1 MAAQSFSREGTGQL
15 LGALGGGLV
24 VLACALWV
32 IEHPSAGDIRL
43 RGLVFGIA
51 PNHFFWAGLAALA
64 LSAVVGR
71 GTRWPYLLGRSEP
84 GRWARSN
91 FLNNSFNALLTFLA
105 IYLLIKLVPPIVDW
119 LILKATWGE
128 ATPRECRAA
137 EGACWSFV
145 REKHR
150 VILFG
155 RYPFD
160 EHWRPLLGI
169 GILLTMV
176 LASCFRRFW
185 RPWIALVWIGGL
197 GAFLVLMWGGA
208 IPIGFRTAAI
218 VAAAAFGAAA
228 FRSRGNARGLLFW
241 VTALFA
247 LLALSAGPIVR
258 VLDAVLKAITGADAI
273 LAGVTGVWFEIP
285 TGLSF
290 VPTALWGGLPLTLLL
305 SILGIVVAF
314 PLAILLALGRRSK
327 LPLIRMFC
335 IGYIELI
342 RGVPLISLLFVG
354 SFLLPLFLPR
364 GVEISDLL
372 RAQVAII
379 GFSAAY
385 LAEVIRGGL
394 QAIPRGQFEAA
405 DALGLNYWQSMAKIV
420 LPQAI
425 TIVIPPIVNT
435 FIGLFKDTSLVSI
448 VSLTDLLLATK
459 DIALADVDWRAFYA
473 EGYTFIALI
482 YFVFCFFMSQYS
494 QYLERSFET
503 GRRKRR

>member
-1 MAAQSFSREGTGQL
+1 MAVSDSATESAAVGPPPATTGFLGWMRKNLFSNVWNT
-15 LGALGGGLV
+15 
-24 VLACALWV
+24 
-32 IEHPSAGDIRL
+32 
-43 RGLVFGIA
+43 
-51 PNHFFWAGLAALA
+51 
-64 LSAVVGR
+64 
-71 GTRWPYLLGRSEP
+71 
-84 GRWARSN
+84 
-91 FLNNSFNALLTFLA
+91 LLTLVCA
-105 IYLLIKLVPPIVDW
+105 YLIIRIVPPLVSW
-119 LILKATWGE
+119 LFLDATWGE
-128 ATPRECRAA
+128 ATPQQCRAA
-137 EGACWSFV
+137 EGACWAFV
-145 REKHR
+145 AEKHR

-155 RYPFD
+155 RYPFL

-169 GILLTMV
+169 CVLLTVV
-176 LASCFRRFW
+176 LTSCFRRCW
-185 RPWIALVWIGGL
+185 RPWIALVWVGGL
-197 GAFLVLMWGGA
+197 GAFFVLMFGGDV
-208 IPIGFRTAAI
+208 PIGFR
-218 VAAAAFGAAA
+218 AAAAAVAGGFLIAML
-228 FRSRGNARGLLFW
+228 RSTGSTRGLLFW

-247 LLALSAGPIVR
+247 LLALAAGPIFR
-258 VLDAVLKAITGADAI
+258 VIDGALNAVLGTGPL
-273 LAGVTGVWFEIP
+273 LAGATGIWFEIP
-285 TGLSF
+285 TGLGF
-290 VPTALWGGLPLTLLL
+290 VSTSLWGGLPLTLLL

-327 LPLIRMFC
+327 MPLIRMFC
-335 IGYIELI
+335 VGYIEVI

-405 DALGLNYWQSMAKIV
+405 DALGLSYWQKMAKIV

-482 YFVFCFFMSQYS
+482 YFVFCFFMSKYS
-494 QYLERSFET
+494 QYLERQFET
-503 GRRKRR
+503 GRQKRR

>member
-1 MAAQSFSREGTGQL
+1 VAVSDSATEGA
-15 LGALGGGLV
+15 ALGPPPATTGFLGWLRKNLFSNV
-24 VLACALWV
+24 WNTLLTILCA
-32 IEHPSAGDIRL
+32 
-43 RGLVFGIA
+43 
-51 PNHFFWAGLAALA
+51 
-64 LSAVVGR
+64 
-71 GTRWPYLLGRSEP
+71 YLLV
-84 GRWARSN
+84 
-91 FLNNSFNALLTFLA
+91 L
-105 IYLLIKLVPPIVDW
+105 LVPRAANW
-119 LILKATWGE
+119 LFLDATWGE
-128 ATPRECRAA
+128 ATPQQCRAA
-137 EGACWSFV
+137 EGACWAFV

-169 GILLTMV
+169 AVLLTVV

-197 GAFLVLMWGGA
+197 GAFFVLMWGGA
-208 IPIGFRTAAI
+208 IPIGFRTAA
-218 VAAAAFGAAA
+218 AAAAAVFGIAAL
-228 FRSRGNARGLLFW
+228 RGAGAARGLLFW

-247 LLALSAGPIVR
+247 LLALAAGPIAR
-258 VLDAVLKAITGADAI
+258 VLDAVLKAVAGAEGL
-273 LAGVTGVWFEIP
+273 LAGVTGTWFEIP
-285 TGLSF
+285 TGLTLVS
-290 VPTALWGGLPLTLLL
+290 TSLWGGLPLTLLL
-305 SILGIVVAF
+305 SILGITVAF

-327 LPLIRMFC
+327 MPLIRMFC
-335 IGYIELI
+335 IGYIEII

-405 DALGLNYWQSMAKIV
+405 DALGLNYWQSMAKVV

-459 DIALADVDWRAFYA
+459 DMAIGDVEWRAFYA

-482 YFVFCFFMSQYS
+482 YFVFCYFMSKYS

>member
-1 MAAQSFSREGTGQL
+1 MAASDTATET
-15 LGALGGGLV
+15 
-24 VLACALWV
+24 
-32 IEHPSAGDIRL
+32 
-43 RGLVFGIA
+43 
-51 PNHFFWAGLAALA
+51 AALRPPPA
-64 LSAVVGR
+64 TTGFIGWMRRNLFSSI
-71 GTRWPYLLGRSEP
+71 W
-84 GRWARSN
+84 
-91 FLNNSFNALLTFLA
+91 NALLTIICA
-105 IYLLIKLVPPIVDW
+105 YIIIRVIPPLVSWLFVD
-119 LILKATWGE
+119 ATWSE
-128 ATPRECRAA
+128 ATPQQCRAT
-137 EGACWSFV
+137 EGACWAFV

-169 GILLTMV
+169 CLLLSVV
-176 LASCFRRFW
+176 LVSCFRRFW
-185 RPWIALVWIGGL
+185 RPWIALVWVGGL
-197 GAFLVLMWGGA
+197 GAFFVLMWGGG
-208 IPIGFRTAAI
+208 IPVGFRTACV
-218 VAAAAFGAAA
+218 VAGAAFLIATL
-228 FRSRGNARGLLFW
+228 RSHGNVRGLLLW
-241 VTALFA
+241 ATALFA
-247 LLALSAGPIVR
+247 LLAIAASQIVR
-258 VLDAVLKAITGADAI
+258 VLDAVLKAIFGAEDI
-273 LAGVTGVWFEIP
+273 LASVTGVWFEIP

-290 VPTALWGGLPLTLLL
+290 VPTSLWGGLPLTLLL

-385 LAEVIRGGL
+385 LAEVVRGGL
-394 QAIPRGQFEAA
+394 QAIPRGQFEAG
-405 DALGLNYWQSMAKIV
+405 DALGLGYWQKMGKIV

-425 TIVIPPIVNT
+425 TLVIPPIVNT

-473 EGYTFIALI
+473 EGYAFIALI
-482 YFVFCFFMSQYS
+482 YFIFCFFMSKYS
-494 QYLERSFET
+494 QYLERQFET

>member
-1 MAAQSFSREGTGQL
+1 MAVSDTATESAAIGPPPATTGFIGWMRKNLFSSIWNTVL
-15 LGALGGGLV
+15 TIVCAYLV
-24 VLACALWV
+24 
-32 IEHPSAGDIRL
+32 IR
-43 RGLVFGIA
+43 I
-51 PNHFFWAGLAALA
+51 
-64 LSAVVGR
+64 
-71 GTRWPYLLGRSEP
+71 
-84 GRWARSN
+84 
-91 FLNNSFNALLTFLA
+91 
-105 IYLLIKLVPPIVDW
+105 VPPLVSW
-119 LILKATWGE
+119 LFLDATWGD
-128 ATPRECRAA
+128 ATPQQCRAA

-169 GILLTMV
+169 CVLLTMV
-176 LASCFRRFW
+176 LVSCIRRFW

-197 GAFLVLMWGGA
+197 GTFFVLMWGGA
-208 IPIGFRTAAI
+208 IPIGFR
-218 VAAAAFGAAA
+218 AAAAAAA
-228 FRSRGNARGLLFW
+228 GVFLVATLRSTGPSRSLLLW

-247 LLALSAGPIVR
+247 LLALAAGPIFR
-258 VLDAVLKAITGADAI
+258 VIDSVLNAAAGTGRLLGGA
-273 LAGVTGVWFEIP
+273 TGVWFEIP

-290 VPTALWGGLPLTLLL
+290 VSTSLWGGLPLTLLL

-314 PLAILLALGRRSK
+314 PLAILLALGRRSQM
-327 LPLIRMFC
+327 PLIRMFC
-335 IGYIELI
+335 IGYIEVI

-405 DALGLNYWQSMAKIV
+405 DALGLSYWQKMAKIV

-482 YFVFCFFMSQYS
+482 YFVFCFFMSKYS
-494 QYLERSFET
+494 QYLERQFET

>member
-1 MAAQSFSREGTGQL
+1 MAVSDTATESAAIGPPPATTGFLGWMRKNLFSNVWNT
-15 LGALGGGLV
+15 
-24 VLACALWV
+24 
-32 IEHPSAGDIRL
+32 
-43 RGLVFGIA
+43 
-51 PNHFFWAGLAALA
+51 
-64 LSAVVGR
+64 
-71 GTRWPYLLGRSEP
+71 
-84 GRWARSN
+84 
-91 FLNNSFNALLTFLA
+91 LLTIVCA
-105 IYLLIKLVPPIVDW
+105 YLIIRIVPPLVSW
-119 LILKATWGE
+119 LFLDATWGE
-128 ATPRECRAA
+128 AAPQQCRAA
-137 EGACWSFV
+137 EGACWAFV
-145 REKHR
+145 TEKHR

-155 RYPFD
+155 RYPFL

-169 GILLTMV
+169 CVLLTVV
-176 LASCFRRFW
+176 LTSCFRRCW

-197 GAFLVLMWGGA
+197 GAFFVLMFGGDV
-208 IPIGFRTAAI
+208 PIGLR
-218 VAAAAFGAAA
+218 AAAAAAAGAFLIATLRSSGSTRSLLFGA
-228 FRSRGNARGLLFW
+228 
-241 VTALFA
+241 TALFA
-247 LLALSAGPIVR
+247 LLALAAGPIFR
-258 VLDAVLKAITGADAI
+258 VIDGVLNAAFGTGPL
-273 LAGVTGVWFEIP
+273 LAGATGIWFEIP
-285 TGLSF
+285 TGLGF
-290 VPTALWGGLPLTLLL
+290 VSTSLWGGLPLTLLL

-327 LPLIRMFC
+327 MPLIRMFC
-335 IGYIELI
+335 VGYIEVI

-405 DALGLNYWQSMAKIV
+405 DALGLSYWQKMAKIV

-473 EGYTFIALI
+473 EGYAFIALI
-482 YFVFCFFMSQYS
+482 YFVFCFFMSKYS
-494 QYLERSFET
+494 QYLERQFET
-503 GRRKRR
+503 GRQKRR

>member
-1 MAAQSFSREGTGQL
+1 VAVSDTAAERASLGPPPATTGFLGWMRKNLFSNIWNT
-15 LGALGGGLV
+15 
-24 VLACALWV
+24 
-32 IEHPSAGDIRL
+32 
-43 RGLVFGIA
+43 
-51 PNHFFWAGLAALA
+51 
-64 LSAVVGR
+64 
-71 GTRWPYLLGRSEP
+71 
-84 GRWARSN
+84 
-91 FLNNSFNALLTFLA
+91 LLTILCA
-105 IYLLIKLVPPIVDW
+105 YLLIRIAPPLVNWLFVD
-119 LILKATWGE
+119 ATWGG
-128 ATPRECRAA
+128 ATPQQCRAA
-137 EGACWSFV
+137 GGACWAFV
-145 REKHR
+145 EEKHR
-150 VILFG
+150 VIFFG
-155 RYPFD
+155 RYPYD

-169 GILLTMV
+169 AFLLTMV
-176 LASCFRRFW
+176 MVSCFRRFW

-197 GAFLVLMWGGA
+197 GAFMILMWGGA
-208 IPIGFRTAAI
+208 IPLGFRTAAV
-218 VAAAAFGAAA
+218 VAAVSCGAAA
-228 FRSRGNARGLLFW
+228 LRGSGERGMLLW
-241 VTALFA
+241 LTALFA
-247 LLALSAGPIVR
+247 LLALATDPIVR
-258 VLDAVLKAITGADAI
+258 VLDAAIKAATGAEAV
-273 LAGVTGVWFEIP
+273 LTGVTGVWFEIP

-290 VPTALWGGLPLTLLL
+290 VPTSLWGGLPLTLLL

-314 PLAILLALGRRSK
+314 PVAILLALGRRSK

-394 QAIPRGQFEAA
+394 QAIPRGQYEAA
-405 DALGLNYWQSMAKIV
+405 DALGLNYWQSMSKIV

-425 TIVIPPIVNT
+425 TLVIPPIVNT

-448 VSLTDLLLATK
+448 VSLTDLLLATSH
-459 DIALADVDWRAFYA
+459 IALGDVEWRAFYA
-473 EGYTFIALI
+473 EGYTFIAFI
-482 YFVFCFFMSQYS
+482 YFVFCFFMSKYS

>member
-1 MAAQSFSREGTGQL
+1 MAVSDTATETASIGPPPATTGFLGWMRRNLFSNIWNT
-15 LGALGGGLV
+15 
-24 VLACALWV
+24 
-32 IEHPSAGDIRL
+32 
-43 RGLVFGIA
+43 
-51 PNHFFWAGLAALA
+51 
-64 LSAVVGR
+64 
-71 GTRWPYLLGRSEP
+71 
-84 GRWARSN
+84 
-91 FLNNSFNALLTFLA
+91 LLTILCA
-105 IYLLIKLVPPIVDW
+105 YLLIRIVPPVVSW
-119 LILKATWGE
+119 LFIDATWSE
-128 ATPRECRAA
+128 ATPQQCRAA
-137 EGACWSFV
+137 EGACWAFV

-155 RYPFD
+155 RYPFF

-169 GILLTMV
+169 GVLVTMV
-176 LASCFRRFW
+176 MVSCFRRFW
-185 RPWIALVWIGGL
+185 RPWIAFVWIGGL
-197 GAFLVLMWGGA
+197 GAFFVLMWGGA
-208 IPIGFRTAAI
+208 IPVGFRTAAVI
-218 VAAAAFGAAA
+218 AAAASGIAAL
-228 FRSRGNARGLLFW
+228 RSGGPMRGLLLW

-247 LLALSAGPIVR
+247 LLALAAGPIVR
-258 VLDAVLKAITGADAI
+258 VLDAALKAVLGSEDA
-273 LAGVTGVWFEIP
+273 LAGATGVWFEIP

-305 SILGIVVAF
+305 SILGITVAF

-327 LPLIRMFC
+327 MPLIRMFC
-335 IGYIELI
+335 VGYIEVI

-405 DALGLNYWQSMAKIV
+405 DALGLGYWQKMAKIV

-425 TIVIPPIVNT
+425 TLVIPPIVNT

-459 DIALADVDWRAFYA
+459 DMAIADVDWRAFYA
-473 EGYTFIALI
+473 EGYTFVALI
-482 YFVFCFFMSQYS
+482 YFVFCFFMSKYS

>member
-1 MAAQSFSREGTGQL
+1 MAVSNTVTESAAIGPPPATTGFLGWMRRNLFSNI
-15 LGALGGGLV
+15 
-24 VLACALWV
+24 W
-32 IEHPSAGDIRL
+32 
-43 RGLVFGIA
+43 
-51 PNHFFWAGLAALA
+51 
-64 LSAVVGR
+64 
-71 GTRWPYLLGRSEP
+71 
-84 GRWARSN
+84 
-91 FLNNSFNALLTFLA
+91 NALLTILC
-105 IYLLIKLVPPIVDW
+105 IYLLVRIIPPVVSWLFVD
-119 LILKATWGE
+119 ATWSE
-128 ATPRECRAA
+128 ATPQQCRAA
-137 EGACWSFV
+137 EGACWAFV

-150 VILFG
+150 VIFFG
-155 RYPFD
+155 RYPFA

-169 GILLTMV
+169 AVLVTMV
-176 LASCFRRFW
+176 MVSCFRRFW
-185 RPWIALVWIGGL
+185 RPWIALIWVGGL
-197 GAFLVLMWGGA
+197 GAFFILMWGGG
-208 IPIGFRTAAI
+208 IPVSFRTVAV
-218 VAAAAFGAAA
+218 VAAAAFGIAAL
-228 FRSRGNARGLLFW
+228 RNPGPWRGVLLW
-241 VTALFA
+241 TAALFA
-247 LLALSAGPIVR
+247 VLVVALGPILR
-258 VLDAVLKAITGADAI
+258 VLDALLKEVFGTEEI
-273 LAGVTGVWFEIP
+273 LVRAAGIWFEIP

-290 VPTALWGGLPLTLLL
+290 VPTSLWGGLPLTLLL
-305 SILGIVVAF
+305 SILGITVAF

-327 LPLIRMFC
+327 MPLIRTFC

-405 DALGLNYWQSMAKIV
+405 DALGLNYWQKMGKIV

-448 VSLTDLLLATK
+448 VSLSDLLLSTK
-459 DIALADVDWRAFYA
+459 DMAIADVEWRAFYA
-473 EGYTFIALI
+473 EGYTFVALI
-482 YFVFCFFMSQYS
+482 YFVFCFFMSKYS
-494 QYLERSFET
+494 QHLERSFET

>member
-1 MAAQSFSREGTGQL
+1 VAVSGTASETAALGPPPATTGFLGWMRRNLFSNIWNTL
-15 LGALGGGLV
+15 LTLGAGYLLV
-24 VLACALWV
+24 V
-32 IEHPSAGDIRL
+32 I
-43 RGLVFGIA
+43 
-51 PNHFFWAGLAALA
+51 
-64 LSAVVGR
+64 
-71 GTRWPYLLGRSEP
+71 
-84 GRWARSN
+84 
-91 FLNNSFNALLTFLA
+91 
-105 IYLLIKLVPPIVDW
+105 VPPMVSW
-119 LILKATWGE
+119 LFLDAVWSEAPPETCKA
-128 ATPRECRAA
+128 AH
-137 EGACWSFV
+137 GACWAFV

-155 RYPFD
+155 RYPFF

-169 GILLTMV
+169 ALLVTMV
-176 LASCFRRFW
+176 LVSCFRRFW
-185 RPWIALVWIGGL
+185 RPWIAAVWAGGL
-197 GAFLVLMWGGA
+197 GAFFLVMWGGEIA
-208 IPIGFRTAAI
+208 ITFRTAAVI
-218 VAAAAFGAAA
+218 AAAAALVAGLRQASGGT
-228 FRSRGNARGLLFW
+228 RSLFLWLALLFA
-241 VTALFA
+241 VVALGGGA
-247 LLALSAGPIVR
+247 VIR
-258 VLDAVLKAITGADAI
+258 VLDALAKALFGTESVFAP
-273 LAGVTGVWFEIP
+273 LAGVWFEIP
-285 TGLSF
+285 TGMSF
-290 VPTALWGGLPLTLLL
+290 VPTSLWGGLPLTLLL
-305 SILGIVVAF
+305 SILGITVAF

-327 LPLIRMFC
+327 MPLIRTFC

-364 GVEISDLL
+364 GVEIVDLL

-405 DALGLNYWQSMAKIV
+405 DAMGLGYWQKMAKIV

-425 TIVIPPIVNT
+425 VIVIPPIVNT

-459 DIALADVDWRAFYA
+459 DMAIGDVNWRAFYA

-482 YFVFCFFMSQYS
+482 YFVFCFFMSKYS
-494 QYLERSFET
+494 QYLERTFET

>member
-1 MAAQSFSREGTGQL
+1 VAASDTATESA
-15 LGALGGGLV
+15 ALGPPPATTGFIGWMRRNL
-24 VLACALWV
+24 
-32 IEHPSAGDIRL
+32 
-43 RGLVFGIA
+43 F
-51 PNHFFWAGLAALA
+51 
-64 LSAVVGR
+64 
-71 GTRWPYLLGRSEP
+71 
-84 GRWARSN
+84 SN
-91 FLNNSFNALLTFLA
+91 IWNTLLTILV
-105 IYLLIKLVPPIVDW
+105 IYLLIRIIPPAVSW
-119 LILKATWGE
+119 LFADAVWSE
-128 ATPRECRAA
+128 APPETCRAA
-137 EGACWSFV
+137 HGACWAFV

-150 VILFG
+150 VIFFG
-155 RYPFD
+155 RYPFA
-160 EHWRPLLGI
+160 EHWRPLLGMMV
-169 GILLTMV
+169 LVTMV
-176 LASCFRRFW
+176 MVSCFRRFW
-185 RPWIALVWIGGL
+185 RPWIALIWVGGL
-197 GAFLVLMWGGA
+197 GAFFVLMWGGG
-208 IPIGFRTAAI
+208 IPITYRTVA
-218 VAAAAFGAAA
+218 VAAAAVFAVLALRRPGGAT
-228 FRSRGNARGLLFW
+228 RSLLLW
-241 VTALFA
+241 TAALFLVLIVA
-247 LLALSAGPIVR
+247 FAPILR
-258 VLDAVLKAITGADAI
+258 VLDALLKELFATEPFLIGA
-273 LAGVTGVWFEIP
+273 AGTWFEIP

-305 SILGIVVAF
+305 SILGITVAF

-327 LPLIRMFC
+327 MPLIRLFC

-405 DALGLNYWQSMAKIV
+405 GALGLNYWQMMAKIV

-425 TIVIPPIVNT
+425 TLVIPPIVNT

-448 VSLTDLLLATK
+448 VSLSDLLLATK
-459 DIALADVDWRAFYA
+459 DMAIADVNWRAFYA
-473 EGYTFIALI
+473 EGYTFVALI
-482 YFVFCFFMSQYS
+482 YFIFCFLMSKYS

>member
-1 MAAQSFSREGTGQL
+1 MAVSETTAVAESVGPPPATTGFLGWLRRNLFSNIWNTL
-15 LGALGGGLV
+15 LTLV
-24 VLACALWV
+24 
-32 IEHPSAGDIRL
+32 AG
-43 RGLVFGIA
+43 
-51 PNHFFWAGLAALA
+51 
-64 LSAVVGR
+64 
-71 GTRWPYLLGRSEP
+71 YLL
-84 GRWARSN
+84 
-91 FLNNSFNALLTFLA
+91 FV
-105 IYLLIKLVPPIVDW
+105 IVPPAFNW
-119 LILKATWGE
+119 LFANAIWSE
-128 ATPRECRAA
+128 ATPETCKQGQ
-137 EGACWSFV
+137 GACWAFV

-155 RYPFD
+155 RYPFF

-169 GILLTMV
+169 AILITMV
-176 LASCFRRFW
+176 MVSCFRRFW
-185 RPWIALVWIGGL
+185 RPWIAAVWIGGL
-197 GAFLVLMWGGA
+197 GAFFVVMSGGGIPVTYKTFAVIFAGAALVTGLRQPSGGA
-208 IPIGFRTAAI
+208 
-218 VAAAAFGAAA
+218 
-228 FRSRGNARGLLFW
+228 RSLMLW
-241 VTALFA
+241 LVILFA
-247 LLALSAGPIVR
+247 LLAIAGGAILR
-258 VLDAVLKAITGADAI
+258 VLDAVVAAISGSSGA
-273 LAGVTGVWFEIP
+273 VTALGGVWFEIP

-305 SILGIVVAF
+305 SILGITLAF
-314 PLAILLALGRRSK
+314 PIAILLALGRRSK
-327 LPLIRMFC
+327 LPLIKMFC
-335 IGYIELI
+335 IGYIEII

-405 DALGLNYWQSMAKIV
+405 DALGLGYWQKMAKIV

-425 TIVIPPIVNT
+425 VLVIPPIVNT

-459 DIALADVDWRAFYA
+459 DIALADVNWRSFYP

-482 YFVFCFFMSQYS
+482 YFIFCFAMSKYS

>member
-1 MAAQSFSREGTGQL
+1 MAASDTATESA
-15 LGALGGGLV
+15 ALGPPPATTGFLGWMRKNL
-24 VLACALWV
+24 
-32 IEHPSAGDIRL
+32 
-43 RGLVFGIA
+43 FNGIW
-51 PNHFFWAGLAALA
+51 N
-64 LSAVVGR
+64 
-71 GTRWPYLLGRSEP
+71 T
-84 GRWARSN
+84 
-91 FLNNSFNALLTFLA
+91 LLTILCAYLIIVIIPPAVSWLFL
-105 IYLLIKLVPPIVDW
+105 D
-119 LILKATWGE
+119 ATWGD
-128 ATPRECRAA
+128 ATPQQCRAG
-137 EGACWSFV
+137 EGACWAFV

-169 GILLTMV
+169 GVLLTVV
-176 LASCFRRFW
+176 LVSCFRRFW

-197 GAFLVLMWGGA
+197 GAFFILMFGGA
-208 IPIGFRTAAI
+208 IPVGFRTAA
-218 VAAAAFGAAA
+218 VAAAAAFGIAGL
-228 FRSRGNARGLLFW
+228 RSRVGGVRSLLLW
-241 VTALFA
+241 AASLFA
-247 LLALSAGPIVR
+247 LLAVATGPIVR
-258 VLDAVLKAITGADAI
+258 VLDAVLTEITGTTGL
-273 LAGVTGVWFEIP
+273 LAGVTGVWFEVP
-285 TGLSF
+285 TGMSF
-290 VPTALWGGLPLTLLL
+290 VSTSLWGGLPLTLLL
-305 SILGIVVAF
+305 SILGITVAF

-327 LPLIRMFC
+327 MPLIRMFC
-335 IGYIELI
+335 VGYIEII

-405 DALGLNYWQSMAKIV
+405 DALGLNYWQMMAKIV

-482 YFVFCFFMSQYS
+482 YFVFCFFMSKYS

>member
-1 MAAQSFSREGTGQL
+1 VAVSDTATESA
-15 LGALGGGLV
+15 ALGPPPATTGFLGWLRKNLFSNV
-24 VLACALWV
+24 WNTLLTVLCA
-32 IEHPSAGDIRL
+32 
-43 RGLVFGIA
+43 
-51 PNHFFWAGLAALA
+51 
-64 LSAVVGR
+64 
-71 GTRWPYLLGRSEP
+71 YLLVLIIPRAVS
-84 GRWARSN
+84 WL
-91 FLNNSFNALLTFLA
+91 FL
-105 IYLLIKLVPPIVDW
+105 D
-119 LILKATWGE
+119 ATWGE
-128 ATPRECRAA
+128 ATPQQCRAA

-155 RYPFD
+155 RYPFG

-169 GILLTMV
+169 AVLLTVV
-176 LASCFRRFW
+176 LVSCFRRFW

-197 GAFLVLMWGGA
+197 AAFFILMWGGA
-208 IPIGFRTAAI
+208 IPIGFRAAAV
-218 VAAAAFGAAA
+218 VAAAAFGIAAL
-228 FRSRGNARGLLFW
+228 RGTGATRGLLFW

-247 LLALSAGPIVR
+247 LLAFAAGPIVR
-258 VLDAVLKAITGADAI
+258 VLDSVLKAIAGTEAV

-285 TGLSF
+285 TGLTLVS
-290 VPTALWGGLPLTLLL
+290 TSLWGGLPLTLLL
-305 SILGIVVAF
+305 SILGITVAF

-327 LPLIRMFC
+327 MPLIRMFC
-335 IGYIELI
+335 IGYIEII

-394 QAIPRGQFEAA
+394 QAIPRGQYEAA
-405 DALGLNYWQSMAKIV
+405 DALGLNYWQSMAKII

-459 DIALADVDWRAFYA
+459 DIGLADVDWRAFYA

-482 YFVFCFFMSQYS
+482 YFLFCFFMSKYS

>member
-1 MAAQSFSREGTGQL
+1 VAASDIATETAAIGPPPATTGFLGWLRKNLFS
-15 LGALGGGLV
+15 
-24 VLACALWV
+24 
-32 IEHPSAGDIRL
+32 
-43 RGLVFGIA
+43 GIW
-51 PNHFFWAGLAALA
+51 N
-64 LSAVVGR
+64 
-71 GTRWPYLLGRSEP
+71 T
-84 GRWARSN
+84 
-91 FLNNSFNALLTFLA
+91 LLTILCA
-105 IYLLIKLVPPIVDW
+105 YLLIRIIPPVVNWFFLD
-119 LILKATWGE
+119 ATWGE
-128 ATPRECRAA
+128 ATPQQCRAA

-155 RYPFD
+155 RYPFF
-160 EHWRPLLGI
+160 EHWRPLLGMGVLI
-169 GILLTMV
+169 TMV
-176 LASCFRRFW
+176 MVSCFRRFW
-185 RPWIALVWIGGL
+185 RPWIALIWVGGL
-197 GAFLVLMWGGA
+197 GAFFILMWGGD
-208 IPIGFRTAAI
+208 IPVGFRAFA
-218 VAAAAFGAAA
+218 VLAAAACGIVALRGSGGQWRGA
-228 FRSRGNARGLLFW
+228 LLW
-241 VTALFA
+241 LAALFA
-247 LLALSAGPIVR
+247 LLAAAAAPIAR
-258 VLDAVLKAITGADAI
+258 VLDAVLKEIVGTEDLIVGA
-273 LAGVTGVWFEIP
+273 VGVWFEIP

-290 VPTALWGGLPLTLLL
+290 VTTSLWGGLPLTLLL
-305 SILGIVVAF
+305 SILGITVAF

-327 LPLIRMFC
+327 MPLIRTFC

-372 RAQVAII
+372 RAQIAII

-394 QAIPRGQFEAA
+394 QAIPRGQYEAA
-405 DALGLNYWQSMAKIV
+405 DALGLNYWQAMAKIV

-425 TIVIPPIVNT
+425 TLVIPPIVNT

-459 DIALADVDWRAFYA
+459 DIALADVDWRVFYP

-482 YFVFCFFMSQYS
+482 YFVFCFLMSKYS
-494 QYLERSFET
+494 QYLERTFET

>member
-1 MAAQSFSREGTGQL
+1 VAVSDTATENA
-15 LGALGGGLV
+15 ALGPPPATTG
-24 VLACALWV
+24 
-32 IEHPSAGDIRL
+32 
-43 RGLVFGIA
+43 F
-51 PNHFFWAGLAALA
+51 
-64 LSAVVGR
+64 
-71 GTRWPYLLGRSEP
+71 LGWMR
-84 GRWARSN
+84 RNLFSN
-91 FLNNSFNALLTFLA
+91 VWNALLTILSA
-105 IYLLIKLVPPIVDW
+105 YLLYLVIPPAVSW
-119 LILKATWGE
+119 LFLDATWSE
-128 ATPRECRAA
+128 ATPQTCRAA
-137 EGACWSFV
+137 EGACWAFV

-155 RYPFD
+155 RYPYF

-169 GILLTMV
+169 GVLMTMV
-176 LASCFRRFW
+176 LVSCFRRFW
-185 RPWIALVWIGGL
+185 RPWIGLVWVGGL
-197 GAFLVLMWGGA
+197 GAFFVLMWGGD
-208 IPIGFRTAAI
+208 IPVTYRTVAVIGAAAAAI
-218 VAAAAFGAAA
+218 VALARASGGMRSLLLWIAALFGVLAVGFGAI
-228 FRSRGNARGLLFW
+228 L
-241 VTALFA
+241 
-247 LLALSAGPIVR
+247 R
-258 VLDAVLKAITGADAI
+258 VLDAILKALFGIEDVLIGA
-273 LAGVTGVWFEIP
+273 AGIWFEIP
-285 TGLSF
+285 TGLTF
-290 VPTALWGGLPLTLLL
+290 VPTSLWGGLPLTLLL
-305 SILGIVVAF
+305 SILGITVAF

-327 LPLIRMFC
+327 MPLIRTFC

-405 DALGLNYWQSMAKIV
+405 DALGLGYWQKMARIV

-425 TIVIPPIVNT
+425 TLVIPPIVNT

-459 DIALADVDWRAFYA
+459 DMAIGDVNWRAFYA

-494 QYLERSFET
+494 QHLERSFET

>member
-1 MAAQSFSREGTGQL
+1 MAASDTATESAAIGPPPATTGFLGWMRKNLFSSVWNTL
-15 LGALGGGLV
+15 LTIL
-24 VLACALWV
+24 CAY
-32 IEHPSAGDIRL
+32 
-43 RGLVFGIA
+43 LVFVIV
-51 PNHFFWAGLAALA
+51 PPA
-64 LSAVVGR
+64 LS
-71 GTRWPYLLGRSEP
+71 
-84 GRWARSN
+84 
-91 FLNNSFNALLTFLA
+91 
-105 IYLLIKLVPPIVDW
+105 W
-119 LILKATWGE
+119 LFFDATWGD
-128 ATPRECRAA
+128 ATPQQCRAA
-137 EGACWSFV
+137 EGACWAFI

-169 GILLTMV
+169 GVLLTVV
-176 LASCFRRFW
+176 LVSCFRRFW

-197 GAFLVLMWGGA
+197 GAFFILMWGGA
-208 IPIGFRTAAI
+208 IPIGFRTAAV
-218 VAAAAFGAAA
+218 VAAAAFGFAGL
-228 FRSRGNARGLLFW
+228 RSRAGNVRSLLLW
-241 VTALFA
+241 AAALFA
-247 LLALSAGPIVR
+247 LLALATGPIVR
-258 VLDAVLKAITGADAI
+258 VLDAVLAEIAGTSGL
-273 LAGVTGVWFEIP
+273 LAGLTGVWFEIP
-285 TGLSF
+285 TGLTLVS
-290 VPTALWGGLPLTLLL
+290 TSLWGGLPLTLLL
-305 SILGIVVAF
+305 SILGITVAF

-327 LPLIRMFC
+327 MPLIRMFC
-335 IGYIELI
+335 IGYIEII

-405 DALGLNYWQSMAKIV
+405 DALGLSYWQKMAKIV

-459 DIALADVDWRAFYA
+459 DIAIADVDWRAFYA

-482 YFVFCFFMSQYS
+482 YFVFCFFMSKYS

-503 GRRKRR
+503 GRQKRR